1 MQDPPALKPHIRNRP
16 LAKLCLRLDPG
27 NPAHISGGNLTS
39 HLNNAVQWCGSGLYF
54 LRLFQLKYNNSL
66 DCVWDENAFQSN
78 STDAGIRS
86 DLTNHGAGA
95 GYSTAPAQWQKYLPM
110 ASPDNFTLKGSKKV
124 LRAMARLQKLLE
136 QWVQL
141 PVTSKL
147 RVCTWSLETRS
158 VPSLSPPATMKF
170 WSEQNSA
177 QTREESFHL
186 KKLH

>member
-1 MQDPPALKPHIRNRP
+1 MGVIWPLIWIMQCSDVVLVCIF
-16 LAKLCLRLDPG
+16 
-27 NPAHISGGNLTS
+27 
-39 HLNNAVQWCGSGLYF
+39 Y
-54 LRLFQLKYNNSL
+54 
-66 DCVWDENAFQSN
+66 DCFSWNTTTPWIVCEMKMPSRAN

-110 ASPDNFTLKGSKKV
+110 ASSDNFTLKGSKKV